1 MTPYTP
7 SNTVLEQTVTWTE
20 STTSALF
27 GVPGCSNDLMVS
39 LAWTNYV
46 KTYESTTLI
55 NLTNDTIIELNNL
68 GYSWTWGTQPATNP
82 SFPGCKPSVFG
93 TVTVQL
99 FDFELK
105 TAALCPCLL
114 PPNNITSSIAQVNL
128 SYNNTTQVPNA
139 NSNPIAPNCTF

>member
-1 MTPYTP
+1 M
-7 SNTVLEQTVTWTE
+7 SENFKVDFSE
-20 STTSALF
+20 
-27 GVPGCSNDLMVS
+27 
-39 LAWTNYV
+39 
-46 KTYESTTLI
+46 KTYCRTYNTNRQLGFGNNANLKTLSKLT
-55 NLTNDTIIELNNL
+55 NLTNNTIITLEDL
-68 GYSWTWGTQPATNP
+68 GYSWFWGTQPATNP